1 MILRHIF
8 SPPNNNRLSHL
19 CGPMD
24 AHLRSIEIAL
34 QVKIAH
40 RHEQFKVDGSKA
52 NAQRGMEMLQAL
64 YELAARPIDTATVQL
79 MLAGDADMDETTG
92 PALKTKRSDL
102 KARTIN
108 QATYLDNIAANDI
121 TIGIGPAGT
130 GKTYLAVAMA
140 VDALQR
146 SAVQRS
152 AVPRRAVQCS
162 AV

>member
-64 YELAARPIDTATVQL
+64 YEMAARPISTATVQL
-79 MLAGDADMDETTG
+79 MLSGDGSAEAIEG
-92 PALKTKRSDL
+92 PTLATRRADL
-102 KARTIN
+102 KPRSQN
-108 QATYLDNIAANDI
+108 QAVYLDLSLIHI
-121 TIGIGPAGT
+121 
-130 GKTYLAVAMA
+130 
-140 VDALQR
+140 
-146 SAVQRS
+146 
-152 AVPRRAVQCS
+152 
-162 AV
+162 